1 MKTNFPEGFQEK
13 FFRVTQSNVAE
24 TLRREN
30 VNMVYVPCGLK
41 TEYIDVPDKEHYE
54 EGEEVTY
61 HKELDAHW
69 ISVLIPYR
77 GEDLSKPEEFYKAR
91 YSELRKF
98 FYGTAE
104 QQVEMQSDN
113 TWAAHVDAVKLMFPK
128 FSGEMPESYIRFI
141 GYRKEFW
148 TLIHGL
154 LAQYGN
160 GKTIADMP
168 ETFNAGYLLEMG
180 EELQIP
186 TETILQLT
194 LKIQTLAL
202 NLIAN
207 GYGWVNLFPFKPEY
221 IAE

>member
-13 FFRVTQSNVAE
+13 FFTVSNSNVSE
-24 TLRREN
+24 TLRREGT
-30 VNMVYVPCGLK
+30 NMVYVPCGLK
-41 TEYIDVPDKEHYE
+41 EEMIDVPDKEHYE

-61 HKELDAHW
+61 HKELSAHW
-69 ISVLIPYR
+69 IGVRLVYR

-91 YSELRKF
+91 YSDLRQF
-98 FYGTAE
+98 FYGSALD
-104 QQVEMQSDN
+104 QVEMQSDN

-128 FSGEMPESYIRFI
+128 FSGEMPESYERFV

-148 TLIHGL
+148 TLIVGL
-154 LAQYGN
+154 LAQH
-160 GKTIADMP
+160 GKTIDDMP
-168 ETFNAGYLLEMG
+168 EMFNADYLLNLG
-180 EELQIP
+180 TELGIDD
-186 TETILQLT
+186 TTILQLT

-207 GYGWVNLFPFKPEY
+207 GYGWVNLFPYKEEY